1 MNTTE
6 KRPPLARW
14 LLVALVSITV
24 LLSTLTPVDRLAEA
38 EYDAL
43 FQRALISFAL
53 ARTLNGVI
61 SVVQGTELALQPAG
75 VGVTLTPGQVLDP
88 INDLVERFSWIM
100 LGATLSLGVQQ
111 VLLDVGQWW
120 GVKLLLAVLGLLW
133 LWVRLHNST
142 RKLPK
147 SASSEQFLFRVFI
160 IVIFIRFAVPLAMIA
175 NEGLYSLFLEER
187 YVESTQVIESAGSE
201 IKEAGADEVRTEVEE
216 ADSSVLDSLGRLLE
230 STRNSMDIKQKVA
243 YIAER
248 ASDLIE
254 HLIQLSVVF
263 ILQTGILPIAF
274 LWIFLQVFKQLFRS
288 LD

>member
-1 MNTTE
+1 
-6 KRPPLARW
+6 
-14 LLVALVSITV
+14 
-24 LLSTLTPVDRLAEA
+24 
-38 EYDAL
+38 
-43 FQRALISFAL
+43 
-53 ARTLNGVI
+53 
-61 SVVQGTELALQPAG
+61 
-75 VGVTLTPGQVLDP
+75 
-88 INDLVERFSWIM
+88 
-100 LGATLSLGVQQ
+100 
-111 VLLDVGQWW
+111 
-120 GVKLLLAVLGLLW
+120 
-133 LWVRLHNST
+133 
-142 RKLPK
+142 
-147 SASSEQFLFRVFI
+147 
-160 IVIFIRFAVPLAMIA
+160 
-175 NEGLYSLFLEER
+175 LFLEER